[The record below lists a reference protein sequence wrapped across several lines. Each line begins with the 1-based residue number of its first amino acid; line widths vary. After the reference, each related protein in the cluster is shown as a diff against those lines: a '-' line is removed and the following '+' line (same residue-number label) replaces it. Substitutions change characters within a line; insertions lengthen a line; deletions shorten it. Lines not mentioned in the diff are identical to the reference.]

1 MSGTEM
7 LGFSAWELFDVALI
21 LGLAFGIYKKSR
33 TCAVLMLAYFIVA
46 KSACFMIAC
55 GRRASLRPAAVARSC
70 ASSGSIR
77 SPEGAGR
84 AVPAGLSEPS
94 ARPEVIRSRLF
105 PLVLP
110 LSGSELAR
118 RGAATAINRP

>member
-55 GRRASLRPAAVARSC
+55 GRRASRRPAAVARSC
-70 ASSGSIR
+70 ASSGSIT

-84 AVPAGLSEPS
+84 AVPAGLSAPR
-94 ARPEVIRSRLF
+94 ARPGALRSRVFLF
-105 PLVLP
+105 VFPFIF
-110 LSGSELAR
+110 GLA
-118 RGAATAINRP
+118 